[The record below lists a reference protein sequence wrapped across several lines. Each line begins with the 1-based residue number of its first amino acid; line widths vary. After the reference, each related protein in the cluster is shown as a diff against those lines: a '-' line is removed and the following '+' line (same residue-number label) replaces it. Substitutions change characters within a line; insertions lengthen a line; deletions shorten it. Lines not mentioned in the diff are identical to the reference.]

1 MFSRNDFFN
10 LIIYKYIDWDQT
22 KMYEYN
28 YKLTNPRL
36 YDESTEV
43 CEGGGV

>member
-1 MFSRNDFFN
+1 MFSRNDNFLSN
-10 LIIYKYIDWDQT
+10 DVQLIDHT
-22 KMYEYN
+22 KMYKYN

>member
-1 MFSRNDFFN
+1 MFSRNDNFLSN
-10 LIIYKYIDWDQT
+10 DVQLIDEK